1 MNNWEMHTLWW
12 NNSETDKQE
21 TEVFVYNW
29 KTGFSNTR
37 ISILTQFTDK
47 AITNIKAYGI
57 DEFDFTPALG
67 GVDFSVGQF
76 GYAALEFGDS
86 SIYISVDGLS
96 TVVPPRSNVKEL
108 PVKERVQNCFIGAV
122 LKSIEFDGQTYWIQF
137 DGFEILRGFYSPND
151 GHTDRSYFELV
162 FPWF

>member
-1 MNNWEMHTLWW
+1 MSKTPIL
-12 NNSETDKQE
+12 KQ
-21 TEVFVYNW
+21 FYG
-29 KTGFSNTR
+29 KTITR
-37 ISILTQFTDK
+37 IR
-47 AITNIKAYGI
+47 AYGV
-57 DEFDFTPALG
+57 DEFDFAPNLLG
-67 GVDFSVGQF
+67 YDFSIGQY
-76 GYAALEFGDS
+76 GYTVLDFGDS

-108 PVKERVQNCFIGAV
+108 PIKERVQNCFIGAV

-151 GHTDRSYFELV
+151 GHTDRSYFELE